1 MSEEFMNEVV
11 DVEENDDL
19 DLDVDVTTDMDEE
32 DFEGLTPTEIAI
44 ICTGIGAAGVGIYF
58 LTKKVIIPKFRN
70 WREKRKAKKYASRK
84 VEIVE
89 GKVRDV
95 TDDESNES
103 EETEE

>member
-11 DVEENDDL
+11 DAEENDDL
-19 DLDVDVTTDMDEE
+19 DLDVDVTTDTDDE

-58 LTKKVIIPKFRN
+58 LTKKVIIPKFRD

-95 TDDESNES
+95 TDESDES